1 MTNTNYFVKTSGGR
15 YILRLPGRMT
25 ESMINRENEKRNA
38 QIASDMGFNCT
49 LLYCNAETGV
59 QALPVYRRG
68 GDADP
73 ADRPAGGKYRPG
85 GGYPPPAAPFGDCM
99 GKPDGRL

>member
-1 MTNTNYFVKTSGGR
+1 
-15 YILRLPGRMT
+15 MT

-59 QALPVYRRG
+59 KLSRYIDGAETLTPR
-68 GDADP
+68 
-73 ADRPAGGKYRPG
+73 DRPAGGKYRPG

-99 GKPDGRL
+99 GKPDGCL